1 MTLLISPE
9 HTLNNSVDSLLLFDK
24 PQARHELDKHQTI
37 RNSVEQ
43 LPDMQKKVISF
54 IDILGF
60 NYAECCQA
68 LNINEIQLKAYL
80 KKARQSLLKQLECI
94 L

>member
-9 HTLNNSVDSLLLFDK
+9 HTLNNPVDSLLVFDQPHTHHK
-24 PQARHELDKHQTI
+24 QDKHQII

-54 IDILGF
+54 IDIFGF

-68 LNINEIQLKAYL
+68 LNINETQLKAYL
-80 KKARQSLLKQLECI
+80 KKARQSLLKQLETV